1 MKNCVNLGKKF
12 GDEDPKKVSK
22 YKKYRDK
29 YYEYVAPGIIS
40 LMVAAASHEVVN
52 FQVVESPYPNLTL
65 YSIPIILFIISFV
78 VYLGYRDVDMTS
90 ERALYYEMSK
100 SIESF
105 RQGNYDKTATHV
117 EEIGELVSNNSVG
130 VFSERKESKISEYK
144 DKLENSDSRN
154 QLIEN
159 KFEDF
164 MTPLIEDITSLS
176 SLDELYNS
184 LEGNEDEFDKS
195 TTADAIARLVGGRE
209 MLIMLII
216 ITSLAVYNFVNQQA
230 GFYFA
235 VISLSTMELILSQRD

>member
-1 MKNCVNLGKKF
+1 M
-12 GDEDPKKVSK
+12 
-22 YKKYRDK
+22 
-29 YYEYVAPGIIS
+29 
-40 LMVAAASHEVVN
+40 
-52 FQVVESPYPNLTL
+52 
-65 YSIPIILFIISFV
+65 
-78 VYLGYRDVDMTS
+78 
-90 ERALYYEMSK
+90 
-100 SIESF
+100 
-105 RQGNYDKTATHV
+105 

-144 DKLENSDSRN
+144 DKLENSDSRD

-164 MTPLIEDITSLS
+164 MTPLIEDIASLS
-176 SLDELYNS
+176 SLDELYDS

>member
-1 MKNCVNLGKKF
+1 MREFEETF
-12 GDEDPKKVSK
+12 GDEDPSTVSK
-22 YKKYRDK
+22 YKKYKSK
-29 YYEYVAPGIIS
+29 YYQYVAFGIFF
-40 LMVAAASHEVVN
+40 LMIAAASHEVVN
-52 FQVVESPYPNLTL
+52 FRVVESPYPNLTL
-65 YSIPIILFIISFV
+65 YSIPIILFIISFA
-78 VYLGYRDVDMTS
+78 VYLGYRDIDMTS

-105 RQGNYDKTATHV
+105 RQGNYDRTAAHV
-117 EEIGELVSNNSVG
+117 KEIDGLVSGNSVG

-144 DKLENSDSRN
+144 DNLENSNSRD

-176 SLDELYNS
+176 SLDELYSS

-195 TTADAIARLVGGRE
+195 TTADAIARLVGRRE
-209 MLIMLII
+209 ILIILII

-230 GFYFA
+230 EFYFA
-235 VISLSTMELILSQRD
+235 VILLSTMELILSQRD